1 MVEYAIVSG
10 RSFFNGFLSAVEPT
24 INPLRGLFAKIGLN
38 LSIAETGFVSLIIVV
53 VVVGSLIMLL
63 TK

>member
-1 MVEYAIVSG
+1 EYAIVSG
-10 RSFFNGFLSAVEPT
+10 KNFFNGFLSAVEPT

-38 LSIAETGFVSLIIVV
+38 LSVAETGVVSLIIIAA
-53 VVVGSLIMLL
+53 VVGSLIMLL